1 MREGIVAAW
10 CSLQLHTPVHGEG
23 ETLLSTPTSASVTCT
38 DLSFTWPDGTPVLTG
53 LSAGFPTGVTGLI
66 GGNGSGK
73 TTLLQLMAGRLSPT
87 SGHLHT
93 PAPAAYLPQT
103 VTTRTGVRVD
113 EALGIADKLQA
124 LTAIEAGQ
132 VTQELLDTVGQDWD
146 VEQRAHALLAGL
158 GLEGLE
164 LHRRV
169 AELSGGQTVLLHLA
183 ALLLARPEVLLLDEP
198 TNNLDR
204 AARHRLR
211 QALRGWRHGVLIV
224 VSHDRELLEDVERIA
239 ELRDGEITFHGG
251 GYSAY
256 EQAVA
261 TQQAAAEQALR
272 AAEADERR
280 QQRELAETQVKLA
293 RRKRQGAKA
302 AENMPKILAGARQ
315 RAAQESAGKLTGV
328 QQERLQAAREKRRHA
343 KQALRDDAQIRLEL
357 PATRVPAS
365 RDVARLREVVLP
377 HTGLVLD
384 LDVHGPQRI
393 ALLGGNGT
401 GKTTLLRLLA
411 GTAEPQA
418 GEVRVPVPA
427 RLMPQRLDVLDP
439 ELSVAANLAQAAPA
453 LTDTQV
459 RAQLARLLFTG
470 ARADQPAGTLSGG
483 EALRAS
489 LAAVL
494 LAEPAPQLLMLDE
507 PTNNLDLDSSA
518 HLAAAL
524 RAFRGALIVAGHDM
538 AFLREVNPT
547 RWLLLGETLTEITAE
562 DAAQL

>member
-1 MREGIVAAW
+1 M
-10 CSLQLHTPVHGEG
+10 
-23 ETLLSTPTSASVTCT
+23 STPTPASVTCT
-38 DLSFTWPDGTPVLTG
+38 EMSFTWPDGTQVFSGVT
-53 LSAGFPTGVTGLI
+53 AGFPTGVTGLI

-73 TTLLQLMAGRLSPT
+73 STLLRLLTGRLTPT
-87 SGHLHT
+87 SGVLSVPGT
-93 PAPAAYLPQT
+93 PAYLPQT
-103 VTTRTGVRVD
+103 ITSHLDVRVD
-113 EALGIADKLQA
+113 EALGIDGTLRA
-124 LTAIEAGQ
+124 LAAVESGE
-132 VTQELLDTVGQDWD
+132 VTQQHLDTIGQDWD
-146 VEQRAHALLAGL
+146 VEQRAHALLATL
-158 GLEGLE
+158 GLDGLA
-164 LHRRV
+164 LDRRV

-211 QALRGWRHGVLIV
+211 EAVRGWRHGVLIV
-224 VSHDRELLEDVERIA
+224 VSHDRELLDDVDRIA
-239 ELRDGEITFHGG
+239 ELRSGEITFHGG

-261 TQQAAAEQALR
+261 TAQAAAERDLR

-280 QQRELAETQVKLA
+280 QQRELAETQVKVA
-293 RRKRQGAKA
+293 RRKRQGAKS

-315 RAAQESAGKLTGV
+315 RAAQESAGKLTGI

-343 KQALRDDAQIRLEL
+343 EQALRSDDQIRLEL
-357 PATRVPAS
+357 PATRVPAG
-365 RDVARLREVVLP
+365 RDVARLRDVVLP
-377 HTGLVLD
+377 HTGALLD

-411 GTAEPQA
+411 ATAEPQA
-418 GEVRVPVPA
+418 GEVRVPVTA
-427 RLMPQRLDVLDP
+427 RLVPQRLDVLDP

-453 LTDTQV
+453 LTDNQV

-524 RAFRGALIVAGHDM
+524 RAFQGALIVAGHDM
-538 AFLREVNPT
+538 AFLHEINPT
-547 RWLLLGETLTEITAE
+547 RWLLLSDTLTEITAE
-562 DAAQL
+562 DAAAL

>member
-1 MREGIVAAW
+1 M
-10 CSLQLHTPVHGEG
+10 
-23 ETLLSTPTSASVTCT
+23 STPTPASVTCT
-38 DLSFTWPDGTPVLTG
+38 EMSFTWPDGTQVFSGVT
-53 LSAGFPTGVTGLI
+53 AGFPTGVTGLI

-73 TTLLQLMAGRLSPT
+73 STLLRLLTGRLTPT
-87 SGHLHT
+87 SGVLSVPGT
-93 PAPAAYLPQT
+93 PAYLPQT
-103 VTTRTGVRVD
+103 ITSHLDVRVD
-113 EALGIADKLQA
+113 EALGIDGTLRA
-124 LTAIEAGQ
+124 LAAVESGE
-132 VTQELLDTVGQDWD
+132 VTQQHLDTIGQDWD
-146 VEQRAHALLAGL
+146 VEQRAHALLATL
-158 GLEGLE
+158 GLDGLA
-164 LHRRV
+164 LDRRV

-211 QALRGWRHGVLIV
+211 EAVRGWRHGVLIV
-224 VSHDRELLEDVERIA
+224 VSHDRELLDDVDRIA
-239 ELRDGEITFHGG
+239 ELRSGEITFHGG

-261 TQQAAAEQALR
+261 TAQAAAERDLR

-280 QQRELAETQVKLA
+280 QQRELAETQVKVA
-293 RRKRQGAKA
+293 RRKRQGAKSG
-302 AENMPKILAGARQ
+302 ENMPKILAGARQ
-315 RAAQESAGKLTGV
+315 RAAQESAGKLTGI

-343 KQALRDDAQIRLEL
+343 EQALRSDDQIRLEL
-357 PATRVPAS
+357 PATRVPAG

-377 HTGLVLD
+377 HTGVMLD

-411 GTAEPQA
+411 ATAEPQA
-418 GEVRVPVPA
+418 GEVRVPVTA

-439 ELSVAANLAQAAPA
+439 ELSVAANLARAAPA
-453 LTDTQV
+453 LTDNQV

-524 RAFRGALIVAGHDM
+524 RAFQGALIVAGHDM
-538 AFLREVNPT
+538 AFLREINPT
-547 RWLLLGETLTEITAE
+547 RWLLLSDTLTEITAE